1 MPRGKKKSSVS
12 PVLTPTPTKEQR
24 EEMEKLVDK
33 LAEEAIARTF
43 CNHRNMH
50 AEGDVRCILPKGHKG
65 DHSDGK
71 YSWSDAAGTPPR
83 KHA

>member
-1 MPRGKKKSSVS
+1 MPPKKRIKK
-12 PVLTPTPTKEQR
+12 TPLEIDKVYVVP
-24 EEMEKLVDK
+24 EEVVQELVEK
-33 LAEEAIARTF
+33 F

-83 KHA
+83 KHG